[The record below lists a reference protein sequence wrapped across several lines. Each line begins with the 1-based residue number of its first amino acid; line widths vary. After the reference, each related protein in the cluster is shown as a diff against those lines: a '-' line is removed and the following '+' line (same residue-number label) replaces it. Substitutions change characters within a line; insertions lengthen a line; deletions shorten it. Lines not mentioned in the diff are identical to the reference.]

1 MSANSQRK
9 KALFKVI
16 VLGKER
22 SGKTTLTD
30 SYGYNRF
37 VQKKYKCGIGADFLS
52 KEELIDGRLVAL
64 QVWDTAGQERFQSL
78 GVSFYRGTDIVLLAF
93 DVTKEES
100 FNEIESWYEE
110 AKVQIEGRGDSMTYL
125 LVGTKVDLPNRVI
138 DYERAS
144 ALAKKLDLEYR
155 EVTATQSESVRNL
168 FVYAATRQLE
178 LWDALKPPPV
188 ELPKP
193 QQSNSAMKWVALS
206 LIAAAASVIAYKMI

>member
-178 LWDALKPPPV
+178 LWDALNPPPV